1 MKITTGALPIYR
13 QIIDDFELKIASG
26 RLEPGEKIDS
36 IRSLALQFQVNPNT
50 IQKAL
55 SELER
60 DGYIYTDRTNGK
72 FVSED
77 VTHIKQ
83 LKNSLMK
90 NISTEFIVG
99 VKKFGF
105 NYDETIEYLKEAWE
119 EKHDT
124 NY

>member
-77 VTHIKQ
+77 VTLIKQ
-83 LKNSLMK
+83 LKNTLMK

-99 VKKFGF
+99 VKQFGF
-105 NYDETIEYLKEAWE
+105 DSDETIEYLKEAWE

>member
-83 LKNSLMK
+83 LKKTLMK
-90 NISTEFIVG
+90 NISTEFIVV

-105 NYDETIEYLKEAWE
+105 DYDETIEYLKEAWE